1 MADHP
6 SSVRSADSLE
16 QELVQLL
23 VQESTLKDPLTVVT
37 RVALLLSG
45 VTGDTALRLLKK
57 VQKSARFPLVVDA
70 AAASGQLTVHAA
82 LMQLLPTGKTT
93 LKLLGKK

>member
-57 VQKSARFPLVVDA
+57 VQKSVRFPLVLDA
-70 AAASGQLTVHAA
+70 AAAGGQLTVHAA
-82 LMQLLPTGKTT
+82 LMQLLLPGKTT